1 MTVIIQ
7 DRPIETLR
15 EEIIDQLIMNY
26 SHGEISLAAFERRLD
41 VATNTD
47 NHQTLVDLTQD
58 LELTVDS
65 AYTAKKEQG
74 LSASIHE
81 QAPQDHDYIVS
92 IFGGNDRSG
101 IWNVAKNLTSIT
113 IFGGNDIDFTDAR
126 FSRDTTIKIYS
137 LFGGQNI
144 YVPPNIKV
152 IAKTVCIFGGV
163 NNKSSACTSNSSAPT
178 ITIEG
183 YVIFSGL
190 DIKIKVSIKEQ
201 LMNFADEMKKFFS

>member
-74 LSASIHE
+74 
-81 QAPQDHDYIVS
+81 
-92 IFGGNDRSG
+92 
-101 IWNVAKNLTSIT
+101 
-113 IFGGNDIDFTDAR
+113 
-126 FSRDTTIKIYS
+126 
-137 LFGGQNI
+137 
-144 YVPPNIKV
+144 
-152 IAKTVCIFGGV
+152 
-163 NNKSSACTSNSSAPT
+163 
-178 ITIEG
+178 
-183 YVIFSGL
+183 
-190 DIKIKVSIKEQ
+190 
-201 LMNFADEMKKFFS
+201 